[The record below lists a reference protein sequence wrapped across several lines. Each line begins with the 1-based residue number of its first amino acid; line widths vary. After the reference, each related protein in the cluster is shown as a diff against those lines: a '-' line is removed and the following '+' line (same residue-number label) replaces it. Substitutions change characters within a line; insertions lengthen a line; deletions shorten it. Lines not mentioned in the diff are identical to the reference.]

1 MRAQMSKSQA
11 KTKSDQISLEQI
23 ARSDKLRS
31 DKLRS
36 DKPSVYMCARTNVVL
51 PHSRP
56 IWRCPDCALALSWLR
71 ADRVLIAPCA
81 LTGCALAAVAG
92 VLVTGLVR
100 LGLAMIEV

>member
-31 DKLRS
+31 DK
-36 DKPSVYMCARTNVVL
+36 PSVYMCARQNVVL